1 MPLKKRKFTVEDMAV
16 KTERLVILI
25 VLLLISSL
33 RSFAQ
38 VHSVNDTIRLGAVVE
53 NGDTIPMVFL
63 PDVIKIGQ
71 IDPKYAEQRRKFEEL
86 RYNVYKVYPY
96 AVIAAGIL
104 RDVDANMAKLPDK
117 RSRKAYLKGI
127 EKQLNSRFK
136 GELEDLTITQGQ
148 ILVKLIDRQTGQNC
162 FHIIKELKG
171 GFNAFIW
178 QSVALIFSN
187 NLKREYDPYDR
198 DKDIETIVQEI
209 EAYNAHK
216 YQLQAQQLRARAN

>member
-1 MPLKKRKFTVEDMAV
+1 MAV
-16 KTERLVILI
+16 KLI
-25 VLLLISSL
+25 GIWLCLGLLLINTGKV
-33 RSFAQ
+33 FAQ
-38 VHSVNDTIRLGAVVE
+38 KHSANDTIRLGAVVE

-71 IDPKYAEQRRKFEEL
+71 IDPRYAAQRAKFEEL

-96 AVIAAGIL
+96 AVVAADIL

-117 RSRKAYLKGI
+117 KSRKTYLKSI
-127 EKQLNSRFK
+127 EKQLNGRFK
-136 GELEDLTITQGQ
+136 GELQDLTITQGQ

-171 GFNAFIW
+171 GFNACIW

-187 NLKREYDPYDR
+187 NLKREYDPTDR
-198 DKDIETIVQEI
+198 DKDIETVVQEI
-209 EAYNAHK
+209 EAYNEHH
-216 YQLQAQQLRARAN
+216 YNLQVQQLRARAN